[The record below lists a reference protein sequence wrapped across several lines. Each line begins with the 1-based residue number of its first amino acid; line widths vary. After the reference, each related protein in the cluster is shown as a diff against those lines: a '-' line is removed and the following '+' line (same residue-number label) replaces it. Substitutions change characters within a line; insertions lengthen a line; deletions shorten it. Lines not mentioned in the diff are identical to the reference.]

1 MIKYQ
6 VKEKANKNEYEVV
19 VEEKEEEGVGQKRNH
34 DEQKMENVQV
44 N

>member
-1 MIKYQ
+1 MD
-6 VKEKANKNEYEVV
+6 EV
-19 VEEKEEEGVGQKRNH
+19 VEEEEEEEEVGQEGNH

>member
-1 MIKYQ
+1 M
-6 VKEKANKNEYEVV
+6 VDEV
-19 VEEKEEEGVGQKRNH
+19 VEEEEEEEEVGQEGNH